1 MFENTDFD
9 KVKNNLTE
17 AKKLTEL
24 GNSNPRTPN
33 SPMGYRSS
41 TNEQKQIING
51 VAQST
56 NDTTISVKARDH

>member
-17 AKKLTEL
+17 AQKLTEL
-24 GNSNPRTPN
+24 GHLNPRTPN

-41 TNEQKQIING
+41 NNEQKQIING

>member
-24 GNSNPRTPN
+24 GHSNPRTPN

-41 TNEQKQIING
+41 TNEQK
-51 VAQST
+51 
-56 NDTTISVKARDH
+56 